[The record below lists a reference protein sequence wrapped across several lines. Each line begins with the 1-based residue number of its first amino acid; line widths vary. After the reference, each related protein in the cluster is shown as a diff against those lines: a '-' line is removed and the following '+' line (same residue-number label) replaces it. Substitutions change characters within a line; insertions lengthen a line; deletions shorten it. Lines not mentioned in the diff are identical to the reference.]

1 MDIRRGEEKDYKE
14 LMGLYNLFVKS
25 DRYSRYDND
34 SFARVRQNPNNFVF
48 VAEDEGKL
56 VGFISFSIRDVIRYP
71 KQIMELDEI
80 FVLQDYREK
89 GVGKILMDQME
100 TIAKEKNCHRIFIES
115 HYDHKGAHKFY
126 ETLGYA
132 NYGYHFI
139 KDM

>member
-1 MDIRRGEEKDYKE
+1 VEEGDYKE

-34 SFARVRQNPNNFVF
+34 SFVRVRQNPNNFVF

-71 KQIMELDEI
+71 KQILELDEI

-89 GVGKILMDQME
+89 GTGKMFMDQME
-100 TIAKEKNCHRIFIES
+100 KIAKEKNCYRIFIES

-126 ETLGYA
+126 ETLGYT
-132 NYGYHFI
+132 NNGYHFI